1 MLGTKHTNLTVIT
14 LTEYDHMVN
23 VAELHAIYL
32 FISCYLGM
40 LL

>member
-1 MLGTKHTNLTVIT
+1 MLGTKQTNLTVIT

-23 VAELHAIYL
+23 VAELHVIYL
-32 FISCYLGM
+32 FISCYLGV